1 MDELRLY
8 DSMLVVSYRRGSG
21 VIIVQHACG
30 RWATSSEV
38 DTSACQSRIAAAA
51 AAAARSLSGYLLSV
65 LSSFV

>member
-51 AAAARSLSGYLLSV
+51 AAARSLSGYLLSV